1 MPTATSDVQIC
12 NIALTRLGNER
23 VLTALTQANKEGRL
37 CALHYPLARDAVLAA
52 HPWNFAVRRVDLALE
67 DATPPFEYTYRY
79 PLPSDCLKVIRTED
93 EAAGFSDDYRIESV
107 ASGLVLLSENSVVA
121 IEYIARIEDVALF
134 SPLFVDVL
142 AQRIAA
148 ELAPAFADSQSMAQ
162 QLWQIYEAKLRE
174 ARSVDA
180 QEGTPRNQV
189 FDTWVNAR
197 F

>member
-1 MPTATSDVQIC
+1 MPTATSDVAIC
-12 NIALTRLGNER
+12 NIALTRLGNDR
-23 VLTALTQANKEGRL
+23 VLTALSQANKEGRL
-37 CALHYPLARDAVLAA
+37 CSVHYPVARDAVLQA
-52 HPWNFAVRRVDLALE
+52 HPWNFAVRRVDLAVE
-67 DATPPFEYTYRY
+67 SVTPPFEYTYRY

-93 EAAGFSDDYRIESV
+93 ESAGFEDDFRVEST
-107 ASGLVLLSENSVVA
+107 ASGLVLLSDNSAVA
-121 IEYIARIEDVALF
+121 IEYLARVEDVALY

-148 ELAPAFADSQSMAQ
+148 ELAPAFADSASMAQ

-180 QEGTPRNQV
+180 QEGTPRNQI
-189 FDTWVNAR
+189 FDTWVVAR

>member
-1 MPTATSDVQIC
+1 
-12 NIALTRLGNER
+12 
-23 VLTALTQANKEGRL
+23 
-37 CALHYPLARDAVLAA
+37 
-52 HPWNFAVRRVDLALE
+52 
-67 DATPPFEYTYRY
+67 
-79 PLPSDCLKVIRTED
+79 
-93 EAAGFSDDYRIESV
+93 
-107 ASGLVLLSENSVVA
+107 VLLSENSVVA

-142 AQRIAA
+142 AQRVAA
-148 ELAPAFADSQSMAQ
+148 ELAPAFADSQPMAQ